1 MRFFALIAMSLPQ
14 SVALVAQT
22 ATPTPRAVVADPARD
37 ARAPA
42 ASIGVRIP
50 SGGVQINGY
59 VMQASGTAPHPTVLL
74 LHGFPGYEGMLDVG
88 EAIRRAGFDV
98 LAFHYRGVWG
108 SDGRFSFG
116 GSIDD
121 VLAAVAWLREPA
133 NAARFRVDTSRLYAV
148 GHSMG
153 GFMAVMAAA
162 RTRDL
167 KGLVYLSGWDI
178 GSEATTWRGA
188 PSAAVV
194 ADYRES
200 ASRVQGATGDALVAE
215 MLAHG
220 HEWSLATVAP
230 RIADRPILMTA
241 ARHENEDNP
250 PAINHD
256 PLASALRSAGAK
268 RLETQWFDTD
278 HAYSDARIALASAVV
293 KWLTRVDGG
302 RAVPPPKNAE
312 RR

>member
-1 MRFFALIAMSLPQ
+1 MRFAALIAMSLPR
-14 SVALVAQT
+14 SVALLAQT
-22 ATPTPRAVVADPARD
+22 ATPTPGAVVADQVRD
-37 ARAPA
+37 ARTPA

-59 VMQASGTAPHPTVLL
+59 LMQASGPAPHPTVLL

-98 LAFHYRGVWG
+98 LAFHYRGSWG
-108 SDGRFSFG
+108 SDGQFSFA

-121 VLAAVAWLREPA
+121 ALAALAWLREPA
-133 NAARFRVDTSRLYAV
+133 NAARFRVDTSRIYAV

-162 RTRDL
+162 RTHDL

-178 GSEATTWRGA
+178 GSEVATWRGA
-188 PSAAVV
+188 PSAAVL

-215 MLAHG
+215 MLAHQ

-230 RIADRPILMTA
+230 RIADRPILMTV
-241 ARHENEDNP
+241 ARHEEEDNP
-250 PAINHD
+250 PAVNHE
-256 PLASALRSAGAK
+256 PLLRALRSAGAK
-268 RLETQWFDTD
+268 RLETQWFETD
-278 HAYSDARIALASAVV
+278 HAYSDTRIALASAVV
-293 KWLTRVDGG
+293 QWLNHVAAY
-302 RAVPPPKNAE
+302 RAPS
-312 RR
+312 